1 MGDSMSTIINATT
14 TNGVVIQPDNSGS
27 LVLQT
32 NSGTTA
38 LTIDTSQNATFA
50 AQATIPTINLTGGQI
65 TFPATQSA
73 SADANTLDDY
83 EEGTWTPVV
92 QGTSTAGAA
101 TYSERVGK
109 YTKIGN
115 TVNIMCSLSWTAH
128 TGSGDTLIGGLPFT
142 SATYSLN
149 GIWASSIYANN
160 MNFGTSATQLVG
172 LITEGASTIIF
183 RGMINNATRTTVPLD
198 TSVDN
203 LVMSFTYY
211 V

>member
-1 MGDSMSTIINATT
+1 MASSIDASTSGAGGVITTADNTGILQLKSAGTTVSTINAYGIGLGT
-14 TNGVVIQPDNSGS
+14 GVPSSGI
-27 LVLQT
+27 
-32 NSGTTA
+32 G
-38 LTIDTSQNATFA
+38 
-50 AQATIPTINLTGGQI
+50 I

-73 SADANTLDDY
+73 SSDANTLDDY
-83 EEGTWTPVV
+83 EEGTWTPTV
-92 QGTSTAGAA
+92 QGSSTAGVA
-101 TYSERVGK
+101 TYGTRIGK

-115 TVNIMCSLSWTAH
+115 TVNVMCSLGWTAH
-128 TGSGDTLIGGLPFT
+128 TGSGDTLVSGLPFT

-149 GIWASSIYANN
+149 AIWPSSIFASG

-172 LITEGASTIIF
+172 LITESSDSIIF
-183 RGMINNATRTTVPLD
+183 RGMINNATRATVPLD

>member
-1 MGDSMSTIINATT
+1 MA
-14 TNGVVIQPDNSGS
+14 S
-27 LVLQT
+27 LVLNGNVSGSCT
-32 NSGTTA
+32 ITTPSAAGTTTLTLPTTSGTV
-38 LTIDTSQNATFA
+38 LTTNVSGIASVNGIQ
-50 AQATIPTINLTGGQI
+50 
-65 TFPATQSA
+65 FPATQSA

-83 EEGTWTPVV
+83 EEGTWTPTV

-101 TYSERVGK
+101 TYGTRIGK

-128 TGSGDTLIGGLPFT
+128 TGSGDTVVGGLPFVP
-142 SATYSLN
+142 ANYSGN
-149 GIWASSIYANN
+149 AIWASSIYANA

-172 LITEGASTIIF
+172 LITEAADSIIF
-183 RGMINNATRTTVPLD
+183 RGMINNATRATVPLD

-211 V
+211 I

>member
-1 MGDSMSTIINATT
+1 MASINATT
-14 TNGVVIQPDNSGS
+14 SSGIVATADNTGQ
-27 LVLQT
+27 LQLQ
-32 NSGTTA
+32 SAGTTA
-38 LTIDTSQNATFA
+38 ATFNSFGIGLGS
-50 AQATIPTINLTGGQI
+50 ATPSSGIGI
-65 TFPATQSA
+65 TFPAAQSA
-73 SADANTLDDY
+73 SSDANTLDDY
-83 EEGTWTPVV
+83 EEGTWTPTV

-101 TYSERVGK
+101 TYTTRVGR

-115 TVNIMCSLSWTAH
+115 TVNVMCSLGWSAH
-128 TGSGDTLIGGLPFT
+128 TGSGDTVVAGLPFT

-149 GIWASSIYANN
+149 AIWPSSIFASG

-172 LITEGASTIIF
+172 LITESSDAIIF
-183 RGMINNATRTTVPLD
+183 RGMINNATRATVPLD

>member
-1 MGDSMSTIINATT
+1 MASINATT
-14 TNGVVIQPDNSGS
+14 SSGIVATADNTGQ
-27 LVLQT
+27 LQLQ
-32 NSGTTA
+32 SAGTTA
-38 LTIDTSQNATFA
+38 ATFNSFGIGLGS
-50 AQATIPTINLTGGQI
+50 ATPSSGIGI
-65 TFPATQSA
+65 TFPAAQSA
-73 SADANTLDDY
+73 SSDANTLDDY
-83 EEGTWTPVV
+83 EEGTWTPTV

-101 TYSERVGK
+101 TYTTRVGR

-115 TVNIMCSLSWTAH
+115 TVNVMCSLGWSAH
-128 TGSGDTLIGGLPFT
+128 TGSGDTVVAGLPFT

-149 GIWASSIYANN
+149 AIWPSSIFASG

-172 LITEGASTIIF
+172 LITETSDAIIF
-183 RGMINNATRTTVPLD
+183 RGMINNATRATVPLD

>member
-1 MGDSMSTIINATT
+1 MANLILNGSTSGSVTLSSPAVSGTTTLTLPATTGTVLT
-14 TNGVVIQPDNSGS
+14 TNGSGIAS
-27 LVLQT
+27 VNGVQ
-32 NSGTTA
+32 
-38 LTIDTSQNATFA
+38 
-50 AQATIPTINLTGGQI
+50 
-65 TFPATQSA
+65 FPATQSA

-83 EEGTWTPVV
+83 EEGTWTPTV
-92 QGTSTAGAA
+92 QGTGTAGAA
-101 TYSERVGK
+101 TYTSRVGK

-115 TVNIMCSLSWTAH
+115 TVNVMCSLGWTAH
-128 TGSGDTLIGGLPFT
+128 TGSGDTVVSGLPFA